1 MKVEN
6 LKNIERINEKL
17 SCGENEWHD
26 IEVFEAE
33 TSEFVGYIHKDS
45 TGFKMQCSINYKGYV
60 KKLAT
65 RCNFSTAVSL
75 INAEYK
81 NLTA

>member
-6 LKNIERINEKL
+6 LKNVERINEKL
-17 SCGENEWHD
+17 SYGENEWRD
-26 IEVFEAE
+26 IEVFETE
-33 TSEFVGYIHKDS
+33 TSEFVGFIHRDS
-45 TGFKMQCSINYKGYV
+45 TGFKLQCNINYKGYA

-65 RCNFSTAVSL
+65 RCNFNTALRL

-81 NLTA
+81 KLTV